1 MAEREAIIDFC
12 NALEAA
18 CVNLRMKL
26 GDKPAEKKVAVA
38 VNEATFTQL
47 KWDPQHSDKMGDY
60 DIAGANNNDAYKFSD
75 ATKVLQTSNATIK
88 SRYHGEGYQ
97 YAYWLYGEGKI
108 YRQKL
113 KDKN

>member
-1 MAEREAIIDFC
+1 MSSNEAIIDFC

-18 CVNLRMKL
+18 CVKLRMEL
-26 GDKPAEKKVAVA
+26 GDKPEKRNA
-38 VNEATFTQL
+38 VNESVFAQL

-60 DIAGANNNDAYKFSD
+60 DIAGQQNNDAYKFAD
-75 ATKVLQTSNATIK
+75 ATKILQTADATIK
-88 SRYHGEGYQ
+88 TRYHGEGYQ

-113 KDKN
+113 KGKA